1 VRQTHQAN
9 KKRRTDA
16 PFAVGDKVYLSTEEL
31 SLPKGRARKLMPK
44 YIGPYEVTKSHPNE
58 SRYTLDLPSEL
69 KARRI
74 HPSFHVSRLR
84 HYISNDDKVFPRCEV
99 RAYYDFG
106 DAEDNEW
113 LVDEILAHQ
122 WNGNKVLFLVQW
134 NLGDTTWE
142 PYSECKDLEA
152 LDRYLELLGID
163 ENDWKKLPRKSSTTD
178 EQTSRSSNANEPARR
193 VARKRN

>member
-1 VRQTHQAN
+1 MAE
-9 KKRRTDA
+9 A
-16 PFAVGDKVYLSTEEL
+16 PFAVGDKAYLSTENIA
-31 SLPKGRARKLMPK
+31 LPKGRARKLMPK

-58 SRYTLDLPSEL
+58 SRYTLDLPAEL

-84 HYISNDDKVFPRCEV
+84 VYDANDDSVFPKRDV

-106 DAEDNEW
+106 DAKDNEW
-113 LVDEILAHQ
+113 LVDDIVAHQ
-122 WNGNKVLFLVQW
+122 WSGNKVSFLVQW

-152 LDRYLELLGID
+152 LDRYLELLGI
-163 ENDWKKLPRKSSTTD
+163 EGADWRKLPRKASTAK
-178 EQTSRSSNANEPARR
+178 ERSSKRSNAPVQPAGR
-193 VARKRN
+193 VAKRR

>member
-1 VRQTHQAN
+1 MLSYPTSTLSQLGQPVWYRYNSQSGRSVPHEYNNISAGLGW
-9 KKRRTDA
+9 
-16 PFAVGDKVYLSTEEL
+16 PVWIGFLSTWVVRMVRVNSIE
-31 SLPKGRARKLMPK
+31 RCA
-44 YIGPYEVTKSHPNE
+44 
-58 SRYTLDLPSEL
+58 
-69 KARRI
+69 
-74 HPSFHVSRLR
+74 FHVSRLR
-84 HYISNDDKVFPRCEV
+84 HYISNDDKVFPRCKV

-106 DAEDNEW
+106 DAKDNEW

-163 ENDWKKLPRKSSTTD
+163 ENDWKKLLRKSSTTD
-178 EQTSRSSNANEPARR
+178 KQTSRSSNANKPARR